1 MRATQEHNASR
12 NSRRSRDR
20 AAFALLFFVLSTAI
34 FLVFQREQNF
44 FLRDDFENQYLGGYA
59 EIARALNA
67 GELPLLTPLSWQAG
81 ALAGEYQYAIFN
93 PVLQSLNLLLFG
105 LDLPLPN
112 IAAILVWIYAF
123 ILSSGTFVL
132 ARSKGIEPWIAV
144 MAGLATTMNGW
155 MILWGVNWFPA
166 LSSFAWVPW
175 TWWALER
182 ALSRRGQP
190 GPILLAGALVAL
202 ILTSGWPFTCLMT
215 VLIAIALMA
224 RIRAEKRPYS
234 HSLPVVLS
242 GLLGAGLAAPAWLTL
257 IEYSSSTLRGQHNR
271 SAIFQPEFLVPLKA
285 QLGMILPT
293 LNSAWDIPWNPAPVR
308 NSFVMHVGLAPIVIL
323 VTAVIVL
330 RSQVVHKL
338 KSDLFFL
345 LALLALVSLPSLGM
359 FRWSFRWLPLFFLH
373 LVLVAGRADGLL
385 RAKSPPKTHYG
396 STALFLVAASSAYS
410 LVIDRNTWTI
420 NLWFCAGLGLLAL
433 LWWLAESTRHL
444 AFIRGHLPWIVVFAS
459 SILLVH
465 LLYHEVR
472 PRPRVHVPREE
483 KLFDP
488 EITYLA
494 AYSEQDR
501 AKNRIPVYGQ
511 RFYPGNDHLYSNL
524 RFINGYSPMF
534 PAGTTRRFGF
544 DYIGSL
550 KIPKPLPL
558 GKTLS
563 RMAVDGLVLWPETD
577 QLEVYPLSEFEK
589 VASTP
594 DFDVY
599 HRRSGQT
606 PKVQIVREAFIRNKV
621 DKIWHLR
628 SAEPPALERKA
639 RSEERP
645 TTFGQ
650 AELLIHED
658 TRLRVVVDVDA
669 SETDQPVLVSFA
681 RPWYPGYRALVDGR
695 ATEVGRLEGLMPTV
709 EVPPGESHQVV
720 LEYRPRSFVVGVALT
735 LVSLVVMLWVSVFE
749 FRRRRRQLLPV

>member
-1 MRATQEHNASR
+1 MRATQEHSASR
-12 NSRRSRDR
+12 NSQRSREW

-34 FLVFQREQNF
+34 FLVLQRDQNF

-59 EIARALNA
+59 EIVRALNA

-81 ALAGEYQYAIFN
+81 ALAGEYQYAVFN
-93 PVLQSLNLLLFG
+93 PVLQSINFLLFG

-144 MAGLATTMNGW
+144 MAALVTTMNGW

-182 ALSRRGQP
+182 ALSQRGRP
-190 GPILLAGALVAL
+190 GPVLLAGVLVAL

-215 VLIAIALMA
+215 VLIAITLMA
-224 RIRAEKRPYS
+224 KIRAEKEPYS

-257 IEYSSSTLRGQHNR
+257 VEYSSSTLRGQHNR
-271 SAIFQPEFLVPLKA
+271 SAIFQPEFIVPLKA

-293 LNSAWDIPWNPAPVR
+293 LNSAWNIPWNPAPVR
-308 NSFVMHVGLAPIVIL
+308 NSFVMHVGLAPIAIL
-323 VTAVIVL
+323 VTAAIVM
-330 RSQVVHKL
+330 RSQVVHRL
-338 KSDLFFL
+338 KKDFFFL

-373 LVLVAGRADGLL
+373 LALVAGRADSLV
-385 RAKSPPKTHYG
+385 RAENPSKTRYG
-396 STALFLVAASSAYS
+396 PAAFFLVAASSAYS
-410 LVIDRNTWTI
+410 LLFESNTGTV
-420 NLWFCAGLGLLAL
+420 NLWFCAGLSLIGL
-433 LWWLAESTRHL
+433 LWWLAENTRHVTPV
-444 AFIRGHLPWIVVFAS
+444 RDHLPWIVVFAT
-459 SILLVH
+459 SILLVN
-465 LLYHEVR
+465 LLFHEVR

-494 AYSEQDR
+494 AYSEKDR
-501 AKNRIPVYGQ
+501 SKNRIPVYGQ

-544 DYIGSL
+544 DYIGSV
-550 KIPKPLPL
+550 KIQRLLPL
-558 GKTLS
+558 GKTLA

-577 QLEVYPLSEFEK
+577 QLELYPLDEFEK

-599 HRRSGQT
+599 HRRSGRT
-606 PKVQIVREAFIRNKV
+606 SRVQVVREAFIRNKV
-621 DKIWHLR
+621 EKIWHLQT
-628 SAEPPALERKA
+628 AEPPALERQT
-639 RSEERP
+639 SGEERRA
-645 TTFGQ
+645 TFGQ
-650 AELLIHED
+650 ARLLVRED

-669 SETDQPVLVSFA
+669 SETNLPVLVSFA
-681 RPWYPGYRALVDGR
+681 RPWYPGYRAFVDGR

-709 EVPPGESHQVV
+709 EVPPGRNFQVV
-720 LEYRPRSFVVGVALT
+720 LEYRPRSFIVGVALAAFS
-735 LVSLVVMLWVSVFE
+735 LLVVLWVLVFE
-749 FRRRRRQLLPV
+749 FRKRRRQLPG